1 MAGARGLMRTLAT
14 RAARLAAAGLLA
26 AAVAACQ
33 QAPVTG
39 RSQLVLVSPTEANQL
54 GVEAYKQIKAKEP
67 ISHDARMNRM
77 VADVSHRLARVAN
90 GAGYDWQ
97 YTVFEDPQ
105 PNAFAL
111 PGGKIGVN
119 TGLFKVAHNEAQLAA
134 VLGHEIGHVIAH
146 HVAERMSRQALL
158 ETGIGVIGGTSI
170 GQYAGLLA
178 QAATLGVVLPFS
190 RTQESEADEIGLM
203 LMARAGY
210 DPQQAI
216 KLWQNFESAG
226 GQRPPEFLS
235 DHPAPGNRIEHL
247 RALMPKAMEAYRT
260 ATASR

>member
-1 MAGARGLMRTLAT
+1 MASRVSQFRRT
-14 RAARLAAAGLLA
+14 AAALAAAASL
-26 AAVAACQ
+26 AACQ

-39 RSQLVLVSPTEANQL
+39 RSQLVLVSPDQANQL

-67 ISHDARMNRM
+67 VSHDARMNRV
-77 VADVSHRLARVAN
+77 VADAAHRLARAADN
-90 GAGYDWQ
+90 PGYDWQ
-97 YTVFEDPQ
+97 YTVFENAQ

-146 HVAERMSRQALL
+146 HVAERLSRQALL
-158 ETGIGVIGGTSI
+158 QTGLDVLGGTGA

-178 QAATLGVVLPFS
+178 EAATLGVVLPFS
-190 RTQESEADEIGLM
+190 RTQKSEADAIGLM

-210 DPQQAI
+210 DPREAI
-216 KLWQNFESAG
+216 QLWKNFQSYG
-226 GQRPPEFLS
+226 GARPPEFLS
-235 DHPAPGNRIEHL
+235 DHPAPGNRIQHL
-247 RALMPKAMEAYRT
+247 ESLMPKAMAEYR
-260 ATASR
+260 AASS